1 MGVARIRS
9 KQIQHENIVLDEYLD
24 DKYYRIQN
32 QELIIQALIN
42 LLISKNILTEEEI
55 NDYIDSLKIMN
66 KLIGE

>member
-1 MGVARIRS
+1 VGVARIRS